1 MLPALKQGLRARLSR
16 PQALVA
22 AAVLLW
28 WCWCCLRTA
37 AETSG
42 AGLVD
47 TWSVGD
53 WLISYAG
60 GFTRRGLSGSL
71 ILPAAAWLHLRPQ
84 ALVVAIKAVAYLCL
98 FGFSGALLLGPAEP
112 PLLPALAL
120 FSAAGLYFPVQGPV
134 GGGRKEILLLALA
147 AWALWRAARGKPRPG
162 GWALALAF
170 LLVTACHEGL
180 VFFFPMALLAL
191 RLAYLE
197 EDWTWADLALP
208 LIPSAAFLGYVTW
221 CGAASHAQ
229 ILAMVR
235 AFAPAQPGPWDNGAV
250 LFLNENARDG
260 LIRMTGWL
268 RPWSL
273 GSLRWTLLA
282 ALLPCALWLGAE
294 LEPRYR
300 RSAAYL
306 RLREL
311 AWMAAAAQ
319 VPLYFVAVDWGRW
332 ITISATLLALGCLAL
347 AQRRAK
353 VRWRLDWRP
362 APRVGWLALCLCC
375 LLYLGTWRLPHC
387 CAQGGRSDGWLAYLF
402 DGGIPNWSPTQI
414 YGPRRTR
421 PRLPAGPLKPWQV
434 RVWYAEHRPAP

>member
-1 MLPALKQGLRARLSR
+1 VLPALKQGLRARLSR

-84 ALVVAIKAVAYLCL
+84 VLVVAIKAAAYLAL
-98 FGFSGALLLGPAEP
+98 YAFSGALLLGQADP

-147 AWALWRAARGKPRPG
+147 AWALWRAARGLARPS
-162 GWALALAF
+162 GWVMAGVL

-197 EDWTWADLALP
+197 EEWTWAQLALP
-208 LIPSAAFLGYVTW
+208 LLPSAAFLLLVTLR
-221 CGAASHAQ
+221 GPSSHAQ

-235 AFAPAQPGPWDNGAV
+235 AFAPSNPAAWDNGAI

-268 RPWSL
+268 RP
-273 GSLRWTLLA
+273 GSLSSLAWTLAA
-282 ALLPCALWLGAE
+282 ALLPCLAWLGVE

-300 RSAAYL
+300 GSPAFL

-311 AWMAAAAQ
+311 AWMAVAAQ
-319 VPLYFVAVDWGRW
+319 IPLYFVAVDWGRW
-332 ITISATLLALGCLAL
+332 IMISATLLALGCLAL
-347 AQRRAK
+347 AQRRSRA
-353 VRWRLDWRP
+353 RWRMDWRP

-375 LLYLGTWRLPHC
+375 MVYLGTWRLPHC
-387 CAQGGRSDGWLAYLF
+387 CAHGGRNDGWLSYIY
-402 DGGIPNWSPTQI
+402 DGGIPNWSPSQI
-414 YGPRRTR
+414 YGPRRPR
-421 PRLPAGPLKPWQV
+421 PRMPAGPPKPWQV
-434 RVWYAEHRPAP
+434 REWGALHRPQ